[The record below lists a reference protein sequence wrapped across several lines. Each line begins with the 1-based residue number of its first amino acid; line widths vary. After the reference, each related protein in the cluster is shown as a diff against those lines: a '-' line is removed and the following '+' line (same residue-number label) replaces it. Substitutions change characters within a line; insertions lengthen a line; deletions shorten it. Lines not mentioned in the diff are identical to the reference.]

1 MMGWEDCVKR
11 YLAGMENGWR
21 MRARDGGM
29 ETVDGDDSETGTVTK
44 KKGKKWTTNIC
55 ASLTPDYREKEESN
69 NMSVAASRR
78 RQRMGQDESR
88 LAAADPDRLE
98 LLLNLMK
105 LERVLRD
112 NPAGEGSQIDH
123 AWDADD
129 CSPNLALRQ
138 NGLVAV
144 KTAFAE
150 TDVVRGKQGYSKG
163 IHIWEIT
170 WKKEHRGP
178 HAVIGV
184 ASYNAPLTCSGH
196 CALLGSNDESLGW
209 NIVANASLF
218 NDCVINKYPDD
229 VQPGF
234 QAPDVILV
242 ILNMDE
248 GTLGFKSGVDGT
260 NYGLCLSGLRAFSR
274 NGQKLYP
281 AISVTKQGAEIG
293 IKGIGNG
300 IVLSNRTLKDDEY
313 FEVKLEKKLSIE
325 FKYSLDIGVTTISPE
340 KLNFP
345 DTMTSCQQGQ
355 TWMLSGSKV
364 VLNRHVIKT
373 LDKIDISKLEV
384 GDTVSLKKTS
394 DGKLFIYKNRKL
406 AAELDLNIPPNVY
419 AVADVYGKAGQVS
432 IAANGKRRPS
442 TGPASTAMADD
453 VKGNVDA
460 VKRDLTTA
468 IGLLKSEPRDTKQ
481 IPAVGKGLDGVSKLI
496 QQGKTSCRHLQ
507 MLGDC
512 FVDLGGAKAVSEY
525 MAYLK
530 TVGINRNQEAAKC
543 YLACLDVILYLTHSS
558 LKLAGGLADTSLFKM
573 LLDDLDI
580 HKTSY
585 QTKKVQAILVVRALA
600 ILYNCSQPTAN
611 REALRRDGAERVLA
625 NYSDAAQHEIS
636 IILFAFLFHV
646 NIVLDSELHDLDV
659 PAGVSTE
666 LVRLMGI
673 SLMDTEHHS
682 ATTHFATAGLSFPYD
697 VAKQVRAI
705 CTLGKN
711 PRCRQALVM
720 TGLIKHLVKLM
731 EVGDQME
738 QELACNAVWELL
750 SSKTY
755 NDIIQTSSLAAAM
768 KKLKM
773 SGVEEVVDAVN
784 RLQVKL
790 NQLAERIRGGG
801 ACQQIHPSGATVSRD
816 CNYRKACHRY
826 FETLGIQEDL
836 VNRDWNTCYCSVCH
850 AKKEDNNYYSRG
862 HPPKSYGIPIGWCRI
877 GLHTPARAMAH
888 KYFETWHRAFHG
900 TKAEYVA
907 AILKVGDL
915 LVPGD
920 VALGGKKIGERPGH
934 FDDKSKP
941 DGFDTK
947 QIFVSPSIR
956 YAGHNAYATPAR
968 YEDKE
973 SKKTYNSRVALQVLI
988 SPNCYQVGAQTTGA
1002 TQLIDPNF
1010 SNQELEWS
1018 TVERGSVIV
1027 YGLLIRLDETQ
1038 E

>member
-1 MMGWEDCVKR
+1 
-11 YLAGMENGWR
+11 
-21 MRARDGGM
+21 
-29 ETVDGDDSETGTVTK
+29 
-44 KKGKKWTTNIC
+44 
-55 ASLTPDYREKEESN
+55 
-69 NMSVAASRR
+69 
-78 RQRMGQDESR
+78 MGQDESR
-88 LAAADPDRLE
+88 LAGADPDHLE

-170 WKKEHRGP
+170 WKKEHRGS

-196 CALLGSNDESLGW
+196 RALLGSNDESLGW
-209 NIVANASLF
+209 NIVSNVSLF
-218 NDCVINKYPDD
+218 NDCVINKYPDN

-248 GTLGFKSGVDGT
+248 GTLRFKSGVDGT
-260 NYGLCLSGLRAFSR
+260 KLRPLSQRTARVLSQWTEVVPSHKCDEAGCRDWDKVHGKFRDL
-274 NGQKLYP
+274 
-281 AISVTKQGAEIG
+281 
-293 IKGIGNG
+293 GNG

-313 FEVKLEKKLSIE
+313 FEVKLEKKLSNE
-325 FKYSLDIGVTTISPE
+325 SKYSLDIGVTTVSPE

-345 DTMTSCQQGQ
+345 DTMTNCQQGQ
-355 TWMLSGSKV
+355 TWMLCGAKLA
-364 VLNRHVIKT
+364 LNRQVIKT
-373 LDKIDISKLEV
+373 LEKIDLNKLKE
-384 GDTVSLKKTS
+384 GDAVSLKKTS

-406 AAELDLNIPPNVY
+406 AAELDLNIPPDVY
-419 AVADVYGKAGQVS
+419 AVADVYGQAGQVS
-432 IAANGKRRPS
+432 ITANGKRRPS

-460 VKRDLTTA
+460 VNRDLTTA
-468 IGLLKSEPRDTKQ
+468 IGLLKSKPRDTKQ
-481 IPAVGKGLDGVSKLI
+481 IAAVKRGLDGVSKLI
-496 QQGKTSCRHLQ
+496 QGGKTSCRHLQ

-530 TVGINRNQEAAKC
+530 TVGFNRNQDALKC
-543 YLACLDVILYLTHSS
+543 YLACLYVILYLTHSS
-558 LKLAGGLADTSLFKM
+558 LKLAGDLADTSLFKM
-573 LLDDLDI
+573 LLDDLDK

-585 QTKKVQAILVVRALA
+585 QTKKVHAILVVDALA

-611 REALRRDGAERVLA
+611 REPLRRDGAERVLA

-636 IILFAFLFHV
+636 IILFAFLFHF

-659 PAGVSTE
+659 PACVSTE

-673 SLMDTEHHS
+673 SLTNTEHHS

-711 PRCRQALVM
+711 HRCRQALVM

-750 SSKTY
+750 AGRTY
-755 NDIIQTSSLAAAM
+755 NAIIETASLAAAM

-801 ACQQIHPSGATVSRD
+801 ACQQVHPSGATVSRD
-816 CNYRKACHRY
+816 CKYRKTCHSY

-836 VNRDWNTCYCSVCH
+836 VNRDWNACYCSVCH
-850 AKKEDNNYYSRG
+850 AKKEDSNYYSRG

-877 GLHTPARAMAH
+877 GLHTPARTTAH

-934 FDDKSKP
+934 FDDKRKP

-973 SKKTYNSRVALQVLI
+973 SKTTYKSRVALQVLI
-988 SPNCYQVGAQTTGA
+988 SPNCYQVGAQTIGA
-1002 TQLIDPNF
+1002 SHLIDPNF